1 VEQVSGAKHL
11 MEYALLVD
19 VAKQIAM
26 VEGNEKGKQART
38 YFIECE
44 RQLNKPLSEIEVA
57 RRYLASLEL
66 IEAQRKSIEIKDNQI
81 DNMSVA
87 FNHES
92 QWLSILKVAKHN
104 GIKESLLNWR
114 PLKSMS
120 AKMGYEVKK
129 MPSRRYEFQ
138 NIYHINV
145 FKVVYPKLMYGFD
158 IID

>member
-1 VEQVSGAKHL
+1 L
-11 MEYALLVD
+11 TVD
-19 VAKQIAM
+19 FSKKLAM
-26 VEGNEKGKQART
+26 MTKTEKGEEARV

-44 RQLNKPLSEIEVA
+44 RQLNRPLSEIEVA

-120 AKMGYEVKK
+120 SKMGYDVKK

-138 NIYHINV
+138 NIYHVNV
-145 FKVVYPKLMYGFD
+145 FKVVYPKLRYDFD
-158 IID
+158 LID